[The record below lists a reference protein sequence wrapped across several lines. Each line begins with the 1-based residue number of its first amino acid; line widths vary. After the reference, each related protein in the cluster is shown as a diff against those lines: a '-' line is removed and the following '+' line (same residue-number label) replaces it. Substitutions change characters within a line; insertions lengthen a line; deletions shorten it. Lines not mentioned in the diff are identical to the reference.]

1 MRETFQDIVRHTGG
15 LGFIDTVKITGS
27 DEETLVEA
35 MDNERTVIVKGKL
48 LNVEPA
54 LKGEFGLSQLGL
66 LQGLVTSALFKGD
79 EDTVKVEVKRR
90 DRNGVQTPEEIVF
103 SNKNTKSS
111 AAYRLMSKDLIPDQA
126 KFLGTQWDVE
136 VDPSASKLKEL
147 QALAGLYSTFE
158 NFFMVKTVKN
168 DEGNN
173 ELRFYIGDE
182 GSSMHRAYLT
192 IDDNVSGELG
202 GDLHWGIA
210 PVMAIL
216 KLGADENPKLQF
228 SSRGA
233 LQITMASG
241 QAEYKFILPARKK

>member
-27 DEETLVEA
+27 KEETLIEA

-48 LNVEPA
+48 LAA
-54 LKGEFGLSQLGL
+54 LPELEGEFGLSQLAL
-66 LQGLVTSALFKGD
+66 LQGLVSSALYKGD
-79 EDTVKVEVKRR
+79 GVTVDIKRR
-90 DRNGVQTPEEIVF
+90 DRGGVQTPEEIVF

-111 AAYRLMSKDLIPDQA
+111 AAYRLMAKDLIPEQA
-126 KFLGTQWDVE
+126 KFLGTNWDVE

-158 NFFMVKTVKN
+158 NFFMVKTVQN
-168 DEGNN
+168 DEGKN

-192 IDDNVSGELG
+192 IAEDVAGTLG

-210 PVMAIL
+210 PVMSIL
-216 KLGADENPKLQF
+216 KLGAEENLKLQF

-233 LQITMASG
+233 LQITMASA